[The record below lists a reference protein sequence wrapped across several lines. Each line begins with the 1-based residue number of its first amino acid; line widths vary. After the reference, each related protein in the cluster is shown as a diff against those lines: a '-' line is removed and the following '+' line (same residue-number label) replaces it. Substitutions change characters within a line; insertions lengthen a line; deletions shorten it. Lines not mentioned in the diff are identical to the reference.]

1 MKYIIAESRFNNIL
15 DKLFINRYGSI
26 LVKEDQPDG
35 YIVFY
40 DEHQPYSKNKEQPF
54 SQRGVPFELNTGGNL
69 WVNDYIFFR
78 RIKHLFGLKT
88 SDEVNELFK
97 NYFKDRYGVE
107 VKMVSSEGGYH
118 QPGDDLDY
126 ADPWLD
132 NED

>member
-40 DEHQPYSKNKEQPF
+40 DENQPYSKNEEQPF
-54 SQRGVPFELNTGGNL
+54 SQRGVPFELNIGGNL
-69 WVNDYIFFR
+69 WVNDYVFFK
-78 RIKHLFGLKT
+78 RIRNLFGLST
-88 SDEVNELFK
+88 IEVNELLK
-97 NYFKDRYGVE
+97 NYFEEKYGVE

-118 QPGDDLDY
+118 LPGDDLDY